1 MYKVNYFT
9 MDKSFRG
16 KKELKVV
23 YILYK
28 LFPEER
34 KSH

>member
-9 MDKSFRG
+9 MDKSFQG

-28 LFPEER
+28 LTT
-34 KSH
+34 K